1 MFKPRRD
8 AFASEHHPNLTP
20 LVDVSLTLVVI
31 LLLATPLALQSSINL
46 AGARSAGQ
54 TAPDPS
60 RVDRVEIVLLSAD
73 SLRVNELPLPRA
85 ALAPV
90 LAPLLA
96 QSESRQVVVRCADA
110 VPHGVFVSVLD
121 EAKYCGALDIAMI
134 GR

>member
-1 MFKPRRD
+1 MFQHRSR
-8 AFASEHHPNLTP
+8 SLEGEHEPSLTP

-31 LLLATPLALQSSINL
+31 LLLATPLAMQSSINL

-54 TAPDPS
+54 TAENLANI
-60 RVDRVEIVLLSAD
+60 DRIEITLFSAD
-73 SLRVNELPLPRA
+73 SLRINELPLARA
-85 ALAPV
+85 GMAPV

-96 QSESRQVVVRCADA
+96 HSQSRQVIVRCADA